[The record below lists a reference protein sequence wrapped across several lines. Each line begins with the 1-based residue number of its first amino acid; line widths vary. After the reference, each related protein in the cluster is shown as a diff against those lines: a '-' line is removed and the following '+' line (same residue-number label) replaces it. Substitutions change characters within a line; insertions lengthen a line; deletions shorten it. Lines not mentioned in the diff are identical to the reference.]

1 MKKNSFIR
9 QAAMFLPTVIVL
21 VIVIVSLKIN
31 QEAEQISGSETVTIN
46 TTSETVMETEVP
58 TTIKNSE
65 TKAKETTTV
74 QKSVETP
81 YSVSI
86 ESSEYRDGTYYG
98 TGQGFAGQ
106 ITVKVVISNGK
117 IISAQIVE
125 TTDDKAYIQKASV
138 ILNKFVS
145 NNNGDIDTVS
155 GATYS
160 SKGIIE
166 ALQSALSKAKTV
178 QDNNQTQTTAKQ
190 QETTKTKNRKLSFS
204 CKDGIYYGKA
214 RGFRGETQ
222 VAVVVENN
230 QIKYIMVISTDDD
243 KKFVNKAKNVIT
255 DIVAKQSTKVDTV
268 SGATY
273 SSNGIINAVKAALNS
288 AKKGKKE
295 KETTTVNNQTTT
307 VTVVEPE
314 ENKNILNDGTYTAS
328 AICYPDD
335 FMDFQEY
342 DLNVTVVI
350 KDGKIS
356 SITNVK
362 GSGKKY
368 INAHDWYIKR
378 AINGTTGAPG
388 ISAQLLNRTG
398 TSGIDTVSGATCS
411 SDAIIE
417 AVGKALENAKKQ

>member
-46 TTSETVMETEVP
+46 TTSEIITETEAP
-58 TTIKNSE
+58 TTIKNHE
-65 TKAKETTTV
+65 TKTQETTTV
-74 QKSVETP
+74 EKSLETP

-117 IISAQIVE
+117 IVSAQIVE
-125 TTDDKAYIQKASV
+125 TTDDKAYIEKASV
-138 ILNKFVS
+138 ILDKFLS
-145 NNNGDIDTVS
+145 NNDAGIDTVS

-178 QDNNQTQTTAKQ
+178 QDNNQTQTTAEQ
-190 QETTKTKNRKLSFS
+190 QTTKTRNKKLNFS

-214 RGFRGETQ
+214 KGFRGETQ

-230 QIKYIMVISTDDD
+230 QIKYIMVVSTDDD
-243 KKFVNKAKNVIT
+243 KKFVNKAKNVID

-295 KETTTVNNQTTT
+295 KETTAVNNQTTT
-307 VTVVEPE
+307 QAAVEQE
-314 ENKNILNDGTYTAS
+314 ENKLTDGTYTAS
-328 AICYPDD
+328 VICYPDD
-335 FMDFQEY
+335 FMDFQNY
-342 DLNVTVVI
+342 DLSVTVVI
-350 KDGKIS
+350 KNGKIS
-356 SITNVK
+356 SITDVK

-368 INAHDWYIKR
+368 INANEWYIKR
-378 AINGTTGAPG
+378 AVDGTSSYPG

-398 TSGIDTVSGATCS
+398 ISGIDAVSGATCS
-411 SDAIIE
+411 SYAIIE
-417 AVGKALENAKKQ
+417 AVGKAIENAKKQ